1 VLHAPLAWVAKSS
14 AQYSNW
20 EIVMSRVA
28 KSPVEVPAAV
38 TVTLNGQSLSVKGS
52 KGTLA
57 LQVHASVEVK
67 HDNNVLTFA
76 PRDGAKQSDALAG
89 TTRALVNNMVRG
101 VTQGFEKKLT
111 LVGVGYRVKAE
122 GNTVNLSVGLSHPVN
137 YVLPE
142 GVTVETPSQTEIVLK
157 GTDKQLLGQVSAK
170 IRSFRKNEPYKGKG
184 VRFKDEEIRRKA
196 GKTASK

>member
-1 VLHAPLAWVAKSS
+1 VLLALLAWVAKSS

-38 TVTLNGQSLSVKGS
+38 SVSLNGQNLSVKGG

-67 HDNNVLTFA
+67 HEGNVLTFA

-101 VTQGFEKKLT
+101 VSQGFEKKLT

-122 GNTVNLSVGLSHPVN
+122 GQTVNLSVGLSHPVN

-157 GTDKQLLGQVSAK
+157 GTDKQLLGQIAAE
-170 IRSFRKNEPYKGKG
+170 IRAYRQPEPYKGKG
-184 VRFKDEEIRRKA
+184 IRYSDEVVLRKEA
-196 GKTASK
+196 KKK